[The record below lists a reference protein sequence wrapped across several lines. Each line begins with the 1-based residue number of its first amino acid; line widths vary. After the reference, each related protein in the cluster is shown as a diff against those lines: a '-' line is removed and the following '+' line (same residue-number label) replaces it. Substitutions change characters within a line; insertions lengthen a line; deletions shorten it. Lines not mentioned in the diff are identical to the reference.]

1 MVDSG
6 LAKINCDVVQG
17 SVLGPLRFLL
27 YINDL
32 NQAIKFCKVHHFADD
47 TNLLYLGKSI
57 KKLNVNIDLKNLV
70 NWLNANKISLN
81 VKKTEMVIFKSKRKK
96 FNDTVKIKLSGKR
109 IYPTASVKYLG
120 VKIDQHL
127 TWQHHIND
135 LSVKLNRANA
145 LLFKIRKF
153 VDDKILRSIYF
164 AIFESNLNYCSLVWA
179 QNYNVINRLVILQK
193 KALRIMNY
201 QPRNSHTSPLFR
213 KAAVLKFKDKI
224 NLENILFISKSIN
237 NLLPSLFNNWFVFS
251 SDTHKYNTSWSSD
264 DKLQKY
270 SYRTN
275 TYGKNSIIISAI
287 ESWNNS
293 QNNLKTMSLRLLTPN
308 KIKLLLSNEQLKIN

>member
-1 MVDSG
+1 MFLKDLLQV
-6 LAKINCDVVQG
+6 
-17 SVLGPLRFLL
+17 PLLSLL
-27 YINDL
+27 YINYL
-32 NQAIKFCKVHHFADD
+32 NDAIKFCKLHYFADE

-57 KKLNVNIDLKNLV
+57 KNHNKFVNIDLKNLV

-96 FNDTVKIKLSGKR
+96 FNDTVKIILSGKR

-179 QNYNVINRLVILQK
+179 QNYNAINRLVILQK

-213 KAAVLKFKDKI
+213 KAAVLKFKDKTS
-224 NLENILFISKSIN
+224 LENILFISKSIN

-251 SDTHKYNTSWSSD
+251 SDIHRYNTSWSSD

-275 TYGKNSIIISAI
+275 TYRKNSIIISTI

-293 QNNLKTMSLRLLTPN
+293 QNNLT
-308 KIKLLLSNEQLKIN
+308 KLLNRGMIFFTYSLFSLIFPDI

>member
-1 MVDSG
+1 
-6 LAKINCDVVQG
+6 
-17 SVLGPLRFLL
+17 
-27 YINDL
+27 
-32 NQAIKFCKVHHFADD
+32 
-47 TNLLYLGKSI
+47 
-57 KKLNVNIDLKNLV
+57 
-70 NWLNANKISLN
+70 
-81 VKKTEMVIFKSKRKK
+81 MVIFKSKRKK

-164 AIFESNLNYCSLVWA
+164 AIFESNLNNCSLVWA
-179 QNYNVINRLVILQK
+179 QNYNVINRLVIIQK

-275 TYGKNSIIISAI
+275 TYGKNSIIISVI

-293 QNNLKTMSLRLLTPN
+293 QNNLKISLRLLTPS
-308 KIKLLLSNEQLKIN
+308 KIKLPLSNEFLKNY

>member
-1 MVDSG
+1 MKWS
-6 LAKINCDVVQG
+6 
-17 SVLGPLRFLL
+17 
-27 YINDL
+27 YL
-32 NQAIKFCKVHHFADD
+32 N
-47 TNLLYLGKSI
+47 
-57 KKLNVNIDLKNLV
+57 LKE
-70 NWLNANKISLN
+70 
-81 VKKTEMVIFKSKRKK
+81 KT

-109 IYPTASVKYLG
+109 IYQTASVKYLG
-120 VKIDQHL
+120 LKINQHL

-135 LSVKLNRANA
+135 LSVQLNRANA

-179 QNYNVINRLVILQK
+179 QNYNAINRLVILQK
-193 KALRIMNY
+193 ETLRIMKY
-201 QPRNSHTSPLFR
+201 QPQNSHTSPLFR

-275 TYGKNSIIISAI
+275 TYGKNSIIISVI

-293 QNNLKTMSLRLLTPN
+293 QNNLKISLRLLTPN
-308 KIKLLLSNEQLKIN
+308 KITLLLSNEYLKNC

>member
-1 MVDSG
+1 MFLKDLLQV
-6 LAKINCDVVQG
+6 
-17 SVLGPLRFLL
+17 PLLSLL
-27 YINDL
+27 YINYL
-32 NQAIKFCKVHHFADD
+32 NDAIKFCKLHYFADE

-57 KKLNVNIDLKNLV
+57 KNHNKFVNIDLKNLV

-96 FNDTVKIKLSGKR
+96 FNDTVKIILSGKR

-164 AIFESNLNYCSLVWA
+164 AIILNL
-179 QNYNVINRLVILQK
+179 I
-193 KALRIMNY
+193 
-201 QPRNSHTSPLFR
+201 
-213 KAAVLKFKDKI
+213 
-224 NLENILFISKSIN
+224 
-237 NLLPSLFNNWFVFS
+237 
-251 SDTHKYNTSWSSD
+251 
-264 DKLQKY
+264 
-270 SYRTN
+270 
-275 TYGKNSIIISAI
+275 
-287 ESWNNS
+287 
-293 QNNLKTMSLRLLTPN
+293 
-308 KIKLLLSNEQLKIN
+308 